1 MADTVQNNKKIAKNT
16 LLLYIRMILLMGI
29 SLYTSRIV
37 LNQLGVDD
45 YGIYNVVGGIIVV
58 LSFLN
63 GAMAGAT
70 QRFMNVEMGRR
81 DMQALRRVF
90 STSIHIHIMVSVIVL
105 ILAETIGL
113 WFLNTQ
119 MNIPSGRMYA
129 AQWVYQLSVASAI
142 VGIVSIPFNAAI
154 IAHEKMSAF
163 AYISIFEGT
172 MKLLIAFSLM
182 IANVDKLILY
192 ATLIFIVGII
202 NRIIYGI
209 YCSRHFEECRN
220 TSWDIDRPMMR
231 QMLSFSGWTIFGN
244 LGYILHT
251 QGIAIVINLFFNVAV
266 NAAQGIANQIN
277 GIVTQFV
284 SNFLTA
290 LNPQVV
296 KTYAAGELDNM
307 HNLIIRGC
315 KIAFCLLAFFVIPLV
330 LEAPTILSVWLG
342 VVPEY
347 AVLFVRL
354 VLIISLCNSFS
365 GLLATAK
372 GATGDIKNYQITLTT
387 IGAFHVPLAWLA
399 FELGCGPE
407 YSMYIYLV
415 IVVILQ
421 IVRVWFVCNSLHLSK
436 RRLFVEVVM
445 RCLGVFVMS
454 LILPIILHYSLS
466 VSLLS
471 TILICFTSMTCVV
484 IATLFVALTQHERD
498 LLISFVANK
507 IKRQ

>member
-1 MADTVQNNKKIAKNT
+1 MADSIQNNKKIAKNT
-16 LLLYIRMILLMGI
+16 LLLYFRMILLMGI
-29 SLYTSRIV
+29 SLYTSRVV

-90 STSIHIHIMVSVIVL
+90 STSIHIHIMVSAVVL
-105 ILAETIGL
+105 ILAETVGL
-113 WFLNTQ
+113 WFLTTQ
-119 MNIPSGRMYA
+119 MNIPLGRMYA

-209 YCSRHFEECRN
+209 YCSRHFEECKN
-220 TSWDIDRPMMR
+220 TSWNIDRPMMR

-244 LGYILHT
+244 FGYILHT

-284 SNFLTA
+284 GNFLTA

-330 LEAPTILSVWLG
+330 LETPTILSVWLG

-372 GATGDIKNYQITLTT
+372 GATGDIKSYQITLTI

-407 YSMYIYLV
+407 YSMYIYLFIV
-415 IVVILQ
+415 IILQ
-421 IVRVWFVCNSLHLSK
+421 IIRVWFVCNSLHLSK
-436 RRLFVEVVM
+436 KRFFVEVVI
-445 RCLGVFVMS
+445 RCWGILLMS
-454 LILPIILHYSLS
+454 LILPIILHYNLS
-466 VSLLS
+466 ISLLS
-471 TILICFTSMTCVV
+471 TIFTCFTSMACVV
-484 IATLFVALTQHERD
+484 ISTLFIALTRHERNM
-498 LLISFVANK
+498 LLSFILK
-507 IKRQ
+507 KMKRA